1 MTTPTLLCGTLL
13 TLLPLLAGQAPA
25 PQPDATQTLART
37 PVQLPWPTDRVL
49 TDTTADGTLWAA
61 TAGWK
66 AGFEVRGATFHPFL
80 GGDAPAT
87 AATFTLRSA
96 HCGATTLAVGS
107 SRPQLHGQCVV
118 AERGDVREQYV
129 LRQDGVEQQFVLSS
143 LPNRETLQLEVAVT
157 TALAHQSNDAGHAF
171 VGELGG
177 VQYGHAL
184 AIDAAGR
191 RLPLHTTW
199 HDGALQITVPA
210 AFLADVQLPLLVD
223 PLIGA
228 ITNLT
233 TTNTVALS
241 AVDLA
246 FDQSLAMYFAVYERA
261 FNAVDHDVFVVQL
274 DLAMQ
279 PLSLVTIDYSS
290 AYWSRPRIA
299 ALEAHDK
306 VGVVAQVSVANAP
319 PFQVNLRTFLG
330 GASPVV
336 DPVTIVSAHA
346 QYSRKDPDIGGD
358 ANPVGPT
365 NFLVAFESFHSA
377 VNVSDL
383 LAQLIDANGNVTM
396 ATNLNNGISFA
407 RRPAISKTCGLAG
420 GTTEGWAIV
429 LRAEFY
435 QTTLG
440 ELRAWQVTPGGS
452 VRNAT
457 GIYMFA
463 PLGGTTQNNGSE
475 WDVSSPTDHADGR
488 RFLCVERRLDT
499 QNGRGAV
506 IAHAFDWDG
515 AITATNVTVLP
526 STQDRLSPVVDSDG
540 CRFAIA
546 SATRFSATDSDV
558 RCDTV
563 ALLGSQPTIQDTDV
577 VSYSSARD
585 DQPAICARHGS
596 HNTYGVAWV
605 HEAGNWSL
613 QGQVYRGTAAT
624 GVVTRATGCGGITLG
639 WTGELALG
647 ETFTV
652 SVSHATGIAGFLVGA
667 PVSVP
672 IGPCPGCTQGANGI
686 ALVGSL
692 LNVAVPANTALV
704 GSVFAFQG
712 VRYDPALGPCLGALA
727 FSDTLDVAV
736 R

>member
-1 MTTPTLLCGTLL
+1 MNARTLLCC
-13 TLLPLLAGQAPA
+13 TLLPLLADLAP
-25 PQPDATQTLART
+25 PQQPDAMQALART
-37 PVQLPWPTDRVL
+37 PDRLPWPTDRVL
-49 TDTTADGTLWAA
+49 TDVTADGTVWAA

-66 AGFEVRGATFHPFL
+66 AGFEALGATFHPFL
-80 GGDAPAT
+80 GGETPPAPV
-87 AATFTLRSA
+87 TFTLRSA
-96 HCGATTLAVGS
+96 HCGATALAVGP
-107 SRPQLHGQCVV
+107 SRPQLCGQCVV
-118 AERGDVREQYV
+118 AERGDVREQYL
-129 LRQDGVEQQFVLSS
+129 LRQDGIEQQFVLTS
-143 LPNRETLQLEVAVT
+143 LPNRDGLLLEVAVT
-157 TALAHQSNDAGHAF
+157 TDLVHHDNDAGHAF
-171 VGELGG
+171 VGEYGG

-184 AIDAAGR
+184 AIDAVGR
-191 RLPLHTTW
+191 RLPLVAEW
-199 HDGALQITVPA
+199 HGGSLQITVPST
-210 AFLADVQLPLLVD
+210 FLADAQLPLLID

-233 TTNTVALS
+233 ATNTVALS

-261 FNAVDHDVFVVQL
+261 FNATDHDVVVVQL

-306 VGVVAQVSVANAP
+306 VGVVAQVSTANAP

-358 ANPVGPT
+358 ANPVAPT
-365 NFLVAFESFHSA
+365 NFLVAFESFQLA

-383 LAQLIDANGNVTM
+383 QVRLIDANGAVTL

-407 RRPAISKTCGLAG
+407 RRPAISKTCGLTG
-420 GTTEGWAIV
+420 GGTEGWAVV

-435 QTTLG
+435 QTTYG
-440 ELRAWQVTPGGS
+440 ELRAWQVTPGGN

-463 PLGGTTQNNGSE
+463 PLSGTTLNNGSE

-488 RFLCVERRLDT
+488 RFLCVERRLDL

-515 AITATNVTVLP
+515 AIAAADVNLLS

-540 CRFAIA
+540 CRFAVA
-546 SATRFSATDSDV
+546 SATRYSATDSDI

-585 DQPAICARHGS
+585 DQPALCARHGS

-605 HEAGNWSL
+605 HEAGNWVL
-613 QGQVYRGTAAT
+613 QGQVYRGTASA
-624 GVVTRATGCGGITLG
+624 GVVTRATGCGGITIG

-647 ETFTV
+647 ETFVV
-652 SVSHATGIAGFLVGA
+652 SVAHATGIGGFLVGA

-686 ALVGSL
+686 AVVGSML
-692 LNVAVPANTALV
+692 SVVVPPNPALV

-712 VRYDPALGPCLGALA
+712 VRYDPTLGPCLGALA
-727 FSDTLDVAV
+727 FSDTIDVAV